1 MQDNKI
7 KIIIIILVVLIFLVG
22 IGGTVLYLTTDM
34 LKSSK
39 VLFQKYIAQDM
50 QNIVDVFEV
59 SKEEQNIDLLRNSDY
74 KEATNATLKYLE
86 KENDEEE
93 VYNIKEEGINKA
105 QENSSYR
112 NISMAYGDNVL
123 MSVDLLSQ
131 NNTYGFRLANL
142 VQQFVSVQNAT
153 VPYFVSSMGLD
164 GSVFS
169 ETLKGVDISGLLD
182 FSDEEVEQLTNTYMS
197 VVLKDL
203 DKAHYS
209 SKSNSIITLNNKESV
224 NTNAY
229 TLTITKNELDKL
241 YKKLLNQAI
250 NDDIILAK
258 LDNIDSKIKEAGF
271 KEAEGK
277 SLREQY
283 VNNLQ
288 EIANGLEYQGE
299 DTRKISVTVYEQK
312 GTTVRTLIKTEE
324 AEYEID
330 LDSSNGKK
338 FSLKTTKITGE
349 EKKVKIYT
357 LGKVDNE
364 QGRNRDFSY
373 TDENQN
379 LEISLNTVQTDSEI
393 AIDTNV
399 NYKSTDITNID
410 FVSKTQIE
418 LSANEAIPINFDEKN
433 NILLNNYEGDRIL
446 SILDSLKNRA
456 IASIEQSQ
464 SIINTK
470 LLNNIILKIDEKEQ
484 LQQQQEKN
492 DEELKKE
499 KFNNK
504 FILYE
509 GENVEQEYVQKLIK
523 TVSENM
529 TDYQVVSGTQI
540 KVFIKEGEKNEQKAN
555 EILTAIEASKNTFNI
570 KLNYDD
576 QGYVNSIDIT
586 VYEKK

>member
-7 KIIIIILVVLIFLVG
+7 KIIIIILIVLIFLVG
-22 IGGTVLYLTTDM
+22 IGGTVLYFTTDM

-39 VLFQKYIAQDM
+39 ILFQKYIAQDM

-59 SKEEQNIDLLRNSDY
+59 SKEEQNIDLLRKSDY

-86 KENDEEE
+86 KENDEQE
-93 VYNIKEEGINKA
+93 VYTIKEEGINKA

-112 NISMAYGDNVL
+112 NISMSYGDNVL

-164 GSVFS
+164 GSIFQ
-169 ETLKGVDISGLLD
+169 ETLKGVDVAGLLD

-209 SKSNSIITLNNKESV
+209 SKRNSIITLNNKESV
-224 NTNAY
+224 TTNAY

-250 NDDIILAK
+250 NDNIILAK
-258 LDNIDSKIKEAGF
+258 LDSIDSKIKEAGF
-271 KEAEGK
+271 NEAEGK
-277 SLREQY
+277 SLKEQY
-283 VNNLQ
+283 ISNLK
-288 EIANGLEYQGE
+288 EIVDGLEYQGE
-299 DTRKISVTVYEQK
+299 DSRKISVTVYEQK
-312 GTTVRTLIKTEE
+312 GRTVRTLIKTEN

-338 FSLKTTKITGE
+338 LSLKTTEITGE
-349 EKKVKIYT
+349 EKKIKLYT
-357 LGKVDNE
+357 LGKTDNE
-364 QGRNRDFSY
+364 QGRNREFSY
-373 TDENQN
+373 SDENQN
-379 LEISLNTVQTDSEI
+379 LEVALNTVQTDSEI
-393 AIDTNV
+393 AVDTNV
-399 NYKSTDITNID
+399 NYKSTDITSID
-410 FVSKTQIE
+410 FTSKTQIE
-418 LSANEAIPINFDEKN
+418 LSANEAIPVNFDETN

-446 SILDSLKNRA
+446 SILNSLKNRA
-456 IASIEQSQ
+456 IASLEQSQ

-484 LQQQQEKN
+484 KQQQQEKD

-529 TDYQVVSGTQI
+529 EDYQVVSGTQI
-540 KVFIKEGEKNEQKAN
+540 KILIKERVKNEQKAN
-555 EILTAIEASKNTFNI
+555 EILTAIDSSKNTFNI
-570 KLNYDD
+570 KLNYDE

>member
-7 KIIIIILVVLIFLVG
+7 KIIIIILIVLIFLVG
-22 IGGTVLYLTTDM
+22 IGGTVLYFTTDM

-39 VLFQKYIAQDM
+39 ILFQKYIAQDM

-59 SKEEQNIDLLRNSDY
+59 SKEEQNIDLLRKSDY

-86 KENDEEE
+86 KENDEQE
-93 VYNIKEEGINKA
+93 VYTIKEEGINKA

-112 NISMAYGDNVL
+112 NISMSYGDNVL

-131 NNTYGFRLANL
+131 NNTFGFRLANL

-164 GSVFS
+164 GSIFQ
-169 ETLKGVDISGLLD
+169 ETLKGVDVAGLLD

-209 SKSNSIITLNNKESV
+209 SKRNSIITLNNKESV
-224 NTNAY
+224 TTNAY

-250 NDDIILAK
+250 NDNIILAK
-258 LDNIDSKIKEAGF
+258 LDSIDSKIKEAGF

-277 SLREQY
+277 SLKEQY
-283 VNNLQ
+283 ISNLK
-288 EIANGLEYQGE
+288 EIVDGLEYQGE
-299 DTRKISVTVYEQK
+299 DSRKISVTVYEQK
-312 GTTVRTLIKTEE
+312 GRTVRTLIKTEN

-338 FSLKTTKITGE
+338 LSLKTTEITGE
-349 EKKVKIYT
+349 EKKIKLYT
-357 LGKVDNE
+357 LGKTDNE
-364 QGRNRDFSY
+364 QGRNREFSY
-373 TDENQN
+373 SDENQN
-379 LEISLNTVQTDSEI
+379 LEVALNTVQTDSEI
-393 AIDTNV
+393 AVDTNV
-399 NYKSTDITNID
+399 NYKSTDITSID
-410 FVSKTQIE
+410 FTSKTQIE
-418 LSANEAIPINFDEKN
+418 LSANEAIPVNFDETN

-456 IASIEQSQ
+456 IASLEQSQ

-484 LQQQQEKN
+484 KKQQQEKD

-529 TDYQVVSGTQI
+529 EDYQVVSGTQI
-540 KVFIKEGEKNEQKAN
+540 KILIKEGVKNEQKAN
-555 EILTAIEASKNTFNI
+555 EILTAIDSSKNTFNI
-570 KLNYDD
+570 KLNYDE

>member
-7 KIIIIILVVLIFLVG
+7 KIIIIILIVLIFLVG
-22 IGGTVLYLTTDM
+22 IGGTVLYFTTDM

-39 VLFQKYIAQDM
+39 ILFQKYIAQDM

-59 SKEEQNIDLLRNSDY
+59 SKEEQNIDLLRKSDY

-86 KENDEEE
+86 KENDEQE
-93 VYNIKEEGINKA
+93 VYTIKEEGINKA

-112 NISMAYGDNVL
+112 NISMLYGDNVL
-123 MSVDLLSQ
+123 MSVDLLSK
-131 NNTYGFRLANL
+131 NNTFGFRLANL

-164 GSVFS
+164 GSIFQ
-169 ETLKGVDISGLLD
+169 ETLKGVDVAGLLD

-197 VVLKDL
+197 LVLKDL

-209 SKSNSIITLNNKESV
+209 SKRNSIITLNNKESV
-224 NTNAY
+224 TTNAY

-250 NDDIILAK
+250 NDNIILAK
-258 LDNIDSKIKEAGF
+258 LDSIDSKIKEAGF

-277 SLREQY
+277 SLKEQY
-283 VNNLQ
+283 ISNLK
-288 EIANGLEYQGE
+288 EIVDGLEYQGE
-299 DTRKISVTVYEQK
+299 DSRKISVTVYEQK
-312 GTTVRTLIKTEE
+312 GRTVRTLIKTEN

-338 FSLKTTKITGE
+338 LSLKTTEITGE
-349 EKKVKIYT
+349 EKKIKLYT
-357 LGKVDNE
+357 LGKTDNE
-364 QGRNRDFSY
+364 QGRNREFSY
-373 TDENQN
+373 SDENQN
-379 LEISLNTVQTDSEI
+379 LEVALNTVQTDSEI
-393 AIDTNV
+393 AVDTNV
-399 NYKSTDITNID
+399 NYKSTDITSID
-410 FVSKTQIE
+410 FTSKTQIE
-418 LSANEAIPINFDEKN
+418 LSANEAIPVNFDETN

-456 IASIEQSQ
+456 IASLEQSQ

-484 LQQQQEKN
+484 KQQQQEKD

-529 TDYQVVSGTQI
+529 EDYQVVSGTQI
-540 KVFIKEGEKNEQKAN
+540 KILIKEGVKNEQKAN
-555 EILTAIEASKNTFNI
+555 EILTAIDSSKNTFNI
-570 KLNYDD
+570 KLNYDE

>member
-7 KIIIIILVVLIFLVG
+7 KIIIIILIVLIFLVG
-22 IGGTVLYLTTDM
+22 IGGTVLYFTTDM

-39 VLFQKYIAQDM
+39 ILFQKYIAQDM

-59 SKEEQNIDLLRNSDY
+59 SKEEQNIDLLRKSDY

-86 KENDEEE
+86 KENDEQE
-93 VYNIKEEGINKA
+93 VYTIKEEGINKA

-112 NISMAYGDNVL
+112 NISMSYGDNVL

-164 GSVFS
+164 GSIFQ
-169 ETLKGVDISGLLD
+169 ETLKGVDVAGLLD

-209 SKSNSIITLNNKESV
+209 SKRNSIITLNNKESV
-224 NTNAY
+224 TTNAY

-250 NDDIILAK
+250 NDNIILAK
-258 LDNIDSKIKEAGF
+258 LDSIDSKIKEAGF
-271 KEAEGK
+271 NEAEGK
-277 SLREQY
+277 SLKEQY
-283 VNNLQ
+283 ISNLK
-288 EIANGLEYQGE
+288 EIVDGLEYQGE
-299 DTRKISVTVYEQK
+299 DSRKISVTVYEQK
-312 GTTVRTLIKTEE
+312 GRTVRTLIKTEN

-338 FSLKTTKITGE
+338 LSLKTTEITGE
-349 EKKVKIYT
+349 EKKIKLYT
-357 LGKVDNE
+357 LGKTDNE
-364 QGRNRDFSY
+364 QGGNREFSY
-373 TDENQN
+373 SDENQN
-379 LEISLNTVQTDSEI
+379 LEVALNTVQTDSEI
-393 AIDTNV
+393 AVDTNV
-399 NYKSTDITNID
+399 NYKSTDITSID
-410 FVSKTQIE
+410 FTSKTQIE
-418 LSANEAIPINFDEKN
+418 LSANEAIPVNFDETN

-456 IASIEQSQ
+456 IASLEQSQ

-484 LQQQQEKN
+484 KQQQQEKD

-529 TDYQVVSGTQI
+529 EDYQVVSGTQI
-540 KVFIKEGEKNEQKAN
+540 KILIKEGVKNEQKAN
-555 EILTAIEASKNTFNI
+555 EILTAIDSSKNTFNI
-570 KLNYDD
+570 KLNYDE

>member
-7 KIIIIILVVLIFLVG
+7 KIIIIILIVLIFLVG
-22 IGGTVLYLTTDM
+22 IGGTVLYFTTDM

-39 VLFQKYIAQDM
+39 ILFQKYIAQDM

-59 SKEEQNIDLLRNSDY
+59 SKEEQNIDLLRKSDY

-86 KENDEEE
+86 KENDEQE
-93 VYNIKEEGINKA
+93 VYTIKEEGINKA

-112 NISMAYGDNVL
+112 NISMLYGDNVL

-164 GSVFS
+164 GSIFQ
-169 ETLKGVDISGLLD
+169 ETLKGVDVAGLLD
-182 FSDEEVEQLTNTYMS
+182 FSDEEVAQLTNTYMS
-197 VVLKDL
+197 LVLKDL

-209 SKSNSIITLNNKESV
+209 SKRNSIITLNNKESV
-224 NTNAY
+224 TTNAY

-250 NDDIILAK
+250 NDNIILAK
-258 LDNIDSKIKEAGF
+258 LDSIDSKIKEAGF

-277 SLREQY
+277 SLKEQY
-283 VNNLQ
+283 ISNLK
-288 EIANGLEYQGE
+288 EIVDGLEYQGE
-299 DTRKISVTVYEQK
+299 DSRKISVTVYEQK
-312 GTTVRTLIKTEE
+312 GRTVRTLIKTEN

-338 FSLKTTKITGE
+338 LSLKTTEITGE
-349 EKKVKIYT
+349 EKKIKLYT
-357 LGKVDNE
+357 LGKTDNE
-364 QGRNRDFSY
+364 QGRNREFSY
-373 TDENQN
+373 SDENQN
-379 LEISLNTVQTDSEI
+379 LEVALNTVQTDSEI
-393 AIDTNV
+393 AVDTNV
-399 NYKSTDITNID
+399 NYKSTDITSID
-410 FVSKTQIE
+410 FTSKTQIE
-418 LSANEAIPINFDEKN
+418 LSANEAIPINFDETN

-456 IASIEQSQ
+456 IASLEQSQ

-484 LQQQQEKN
+484 KQQQQEKD

-529 TDYQVVSGTQI
+529 EDYQVVSGTQI
-540 KVFIKEGEKNEQKAN
+540 KILIKEGVKNEQKAN
-555 EILTAIEASKNTFNI
+555 EILTAIDSSKNTFNI
-570 KLNYDD
+570 KLNYDE

>member
-7 KIIIIILVVLIFLVG
+7 KIIIIILIVLIFLVG
-22 IGGTVLYLTTDM
+22 IGGTVLYFTTDM

-39 VLFQKYIAQDM
+39 ILFQKYIAQDM

-59 SKEEQNIDLLRNSDY
+59 SKEEQNIDLLRKSDY

-86 KENDEEE
+86 KENDEQE
-93 VYNIKEEGINKA
+93 VYTIKEEGINKA

-112 NISMAYGDNVL
+112 NISMLYGDNVL

-131 NNTYGFRLANL
+131 NNTFGFRLANL

-164 GSVFS
+164 GSIFQ
-169 ETLKGVDISGLLD
+169 ETLKGVDVAGLLD

-209 SKSNSIITLNNKESV
+209 SKRNSIITLNNKESV
-224 NTNAY
+224 TTNAY

-250 NDDIILAK
+250 NDNIILAK
-258 LDNIDSKIKEAGF
+258 LDSIDSKIKEAGF

-277 SLREQY
+277 SLKEQY
-283 VNNLQ
+283 ISNLK
-288 EIANGLEYQGE
+288 EIVDGLEYQGE
-299 DTRKISVTVYEQK
+299 DSRKISVTVYEQK
-312 GTTVRTLIKTEE
+312 GRTVRTLIKTEN

-338 FSLKTTKITGE
+338 ISLKTTEITGE
-349 EKKVKIYT
+349 EKKIKLYT
-357 LGKVDNE
+357 LGKTDNE
-364 QGRNRDFSY
+364 QGRNREFSY
-373 TDENQN
+373 SDENQN
-379 LEISLNTVQTDSEI
+379 LEVALNTVQTDSEI
-393 AIDTNV
+393 AVDTNV
-399 NYKSTDITNID
+399 NYKSTDITSID
-410 FVSKTQIE
+410 FTSKTQIE
-418 LSANEAIPINFDEKN
+418 LSANEAIPVNFDETN

-456 IASIEQSQ
+456 IASLEQSQ

-484 LQQQQEKN
+484 KQQQQEKD

-529 TDYQVVSGTQI
+529 EDYQVVSGTQI
-540 KVFIKEGEKNEQKAN
+540 KILIKEGVKNEQKAN
-555 EILTAIEASKNTFNI
+555 EILTAIDSSKNTFNI
-570 KLNYDD
+570 KLNYDE

>member
-7 KIIIIILVVLIFLVG
+7 KIIIIILIVLIFLVG
-22 IGGTVLYLTTDM
+22 IGGTVLYFTTDM

-39 VLFQKYIAQDM
+39 ILFQKYIAQDM

-59 SKEEQNIDLLRNSDY
+59 SKEEQNIDLLRKSDY

-86 KENDEEE
+86 KENDEQE
-93 VYNIKEEGINKA
+93 VYTIKEEGINKA

-112 NISMAYGDNVL
+112 NISMSYGDNVL

-164 GSVFS
+164 GSIFQ
-169 ETLKGVDISGLLD
+169 ETLKGVDVAGLLD

-209 SKSNSIITLNNKESV
+209 SKRNSIITLNNKESV
-224 NTNAY
+224 TTNAY

-250 NDDIILAK
+250 NDNIILAK
-258 LDNIDSKIKEAGF
+258 LDSIDSKIKEAGF

-277 SLREQY
+277 SLKEQY
-283 VNNLQ
+283 ISNLK
-288 EIANGLEYQGE
+288 EIVDGLEYQGE
-299 DTRKISVTVYEQK
+299 DSRKISVTVYEQK
-312 GTTVRTLIKTEE
+312 GRTVRTLIKTEN

-338 FSLKTTKITGE
+338 LSLKTTEITGE
-349 EKKVKIYT
+349 EKKIKLYT
-357 LGKVDNE
+357 LGKTDNE
-364 QGRNRDFSY
+364 QGKNREFSY
-373 TDENQN
+373 SDENQN
-379 LEISLNTVQTDSEI
+379 LEVALNTVQTDSEI
-393 AIDTNV
+393 AVDTNV
-399 NYKSTDITNID
+399 NYKSTDITSID
-410 FVSKTQIE
+410 FTSKTQIE
-418 LSANEAIPINFDEKN
+418 LSANEAIPVNFDETN

-456 IASIEQSQ
+456 IASLEQSQ

-484 LQQQQEKN
+484 RQQQQEKD

-504 FILYE
+504 FFLYE

-529 TDYQVVSGTQI
+529 EDYQVVSGTQI
-540 KVFIKEGEKNEQKAN
+540 KILIKEGVKNEQKAN
-555 EILTAIEASKNTFNI
+555 EILTAIDSSKNTFNI
-570 KLNYDD
+570 KLNYDE

>member
-7 KIIIIILVVLIFLVG
+7 KIIIIFLIVLIFLVG
-22 IGGTVLYLTTDM
+22 IGGTVLYFTTDM

-39 VLFQKYIAQDM
+39 ILFQKYIAQDM

-59 SKEEQNIDLLRNSDY
+59 SKEEQNIDLLRKSDY

-86 KENDEEE
+86 KENDEQE
-93 VYNIKEEGINKA
+93 VYTIKEEGINKA

-112 NISMAYGDNVL
+112 NISMSYGDNVL

-164 GSVFS
+164 GSIFQ
-169 ETLKGVDISGLLD
+169 ETLKGVDVAGLLD

-209 SKSNSIITLNNKESV
+209 SKRNSIITLNNKESV
-224 NTNAY
+224 TTNAY

-250 NDDIILAK
+250 NDNIILAK
-258 LDNIDSKIKEAGF
+258 LDSIDSKIKEAGF
-271 KEAEGK
+271 NEAEGK
-277 SLREQY
+277 SLKEQY
-283 VNNLQ
+283 ISNLK
-288 EIANGLEYQGE
+288 EIVDGLEYQGE
-299 DTRKISVTVYEQK
+299 DSRKISVTVYEQK
-312 GTTVRTLIKTEE
+312 GRTVRTLIKTEN

-338 FSLKTTKITGE
+338 LSLKTTEITGE
-349 EKKVKIYT
+349 EKKIKLYT
-357 LGKVDNE
+357 LGKTDNE
-364 QGRNRDFSY
+364 QGRNIEFSY
-373 TDENQN
+373 SDENQN
-379 LEISLNTVQTDSEI
+379 LEVALNTVQTDSEI
-393 AIDTNV
+393 AVDTNV
-399 NYKSTDITNID
+399 NYKSTDITSID
-410 FVSKTQIE
+410 FTSKTQIE
-418 LSANEAIPINFDEKN
+418 LSANEAIPVNFDETN

-456 IASIEQSQ
+456 IASLEQSQ

-484 LQQQQEKN
+484 KQQQQEKD

-529 TDYQVVSGTQI
+529 EDYQVVSGTQI
-540 KVFIKEGEKNEQKAN
+540 KILIKEGVKNEQKAN
-555 EILTAIEASKNTFNI
+555 EILTAIDSSKNTFNI
-570 KLNYDD
+570 KLNYDE

>member
-7 KIIIIILVVLIFLVG
+7 KIIIIILIVLIFLVG
-22 IGGTVLYLTTDM
+22 IGGTVLYFTTDM

-39 VLFQKYIAQDM
+39 ILFQKYIAQDM

-59 SKEEQNIDLLRNSDY
+59 SKEEQNIDLLRKSDY

-86 KENDEEE
+86 KENDEQE
-93 VYNIKEEGINKA
+93 VYTIKEEGINKA

-112 NISMAYGDNVL
+112 NISMSYGDNVL

-164 GSVFS
+164 GSIFQ
-169 ETLKGVDISGLLD
+169 ETLKGVDVAGLLD

-197 VVLKDL
+197 LVLKDL

-209 SKSNSIITLNNKESV
+209 SKRNSIITLNNKESV
-224 NTNAY
+224 TTNAY

-250 NDDIILAK
+250 NDNVILAK
-258 LDNIDSKIKEAGF
+258 LDSIDSKIKEAGF

-277 SLREQY
+277 SLKEHY
-283 VNNLQ
+283 ISKLK
-288 EIANGLEYQGE
+288 EIVDGLEYQGE
-299 DTRKISVTVYEQK
+299 DSRKISVTVYEQK
-312 GTTVRTLIKTEE
+312 GRTVRTLIKTEN

-330 LDSSNGKK
+330 LDSSKGKK
-338 FSLKTTKITGE
+338 LSLKTTQITGE
-349 EKKVKIYT
+349 EKKIKLYT
-357 LGKVDNE
+357 LGKTDNE
-364 QGRNRDFSY
+364 QGRNREFSY
-373 TDENQN
+373 SDENQN
-379 LEISLNTVQTDSEI
+379 LEVALNTVQTDSEI
-393 AIDTNV
+393 AVDTNV
-399 NYKSTDITNID
+399 NYKSTDITSID
-410 FVSKTQIE
+410 FTSKTQIE
-418 LSANEAIPINFDEKN
+418 LSANEAIPINFDETN

-456 IASIEQSQ
+456 IASLEQSQ

-484 LQQQQEKN
+484 RQQQQEKDN
-492 DEELKKE
+492 EELKKE

-529 TDYQVVSGTQI
+529 EDYQVVSGTQI
-540 KVFIKEGEKNEQKAN
+540 KILIKEGVKNEQKAN
-555 EILTAIEASKNTFNI
+555 EILTAIDSSKNTFNI
-570 KLNYDD
+570 KLNYDE

-586 VYEKK
+586 VYEKN

>member
-7 KIIIIILVVLIFLVG
+7 KIIIIILIVLIFLVG
-22 IGGTVLYLTTDM
+22 IGGTVLYFTTDM

-39 VLFQKYIAQDM
+39 ILFQKYFAQDM

-59 SKEEQNIDLLRNSDY
+59 SKEEQNIDLLRKSDY

-86 KENDEEE
+86 KENDEQE
-93 VYNIKEEGINKA
+93 VYKIKEEGINKA

-112 NISMAYGDNVL
+112 NISMLYGDNVL

-164 GSVFS
+164 GSIFQ
-169 ETLKGVDISGLLD
+169 ETLKGVDVAGLLD
-182 FSDEEVEQLTNTYMS
+182 FSDEEVAQLTNTYMS
-197 VVLKDL
+197 LVLKDL

-209 SKSNSIITLNNKESV
+209 SKRNSIITLNNKESV
-224 NTNAY
+224 TTNAY

-250 NDDIILAK
+250 NDNIILAK
-258 LDNIDSKIKEAGF
+258 LDSIDSKIKEAGF

-277 SLREQY
+277 SLKEQY
-283 VNNLQ
+283 ISNLK
-288 EIANGLEYQGE
+288 EIVDGLEYQGE
-299 DTRKISVTVYEQK
+299 DSRKISVTVYEQK
-312 GTTVRTLIKTEE
+312 GRTVRTLIKTEN

-338 FSLKTTKITGE
+338 LSLKTTEITGE
-349 EKKVKIYT
+349 EKKIKLYT
-357 LGKVDNE
+357 LGKTDNE
-364 QGRNRDFSY
+364 QGRNREFSY
-373 TDENQN
+373 SDENQN
-379 LEISLNTVQTDSEI
+379 LEVALNTVQTDSEI
-393 AIDTNV
+393 AVDTNV
-399 NYKSTDITNID
+399 NYKSTDITSID
-410 FVSKTQIE
+410 FTSKTQIE
-418 LSANEAIPINFDEKN
+418 LSANEAIPVNFDETN
-433 NILLNNYEGDRIL
+433 NILLNNYEGDRII

-456 IASIEQSQ
+456 IASLEQSQ

-484 LQQQQEKN
+484 KQQQQEKD

-529 TDYQVVSGTQI
+529 EDYQVVSGTQI
-540 KVFIKEGEKNEQKAN
+540 KILIKEGVKNEQKAN
-555 EILTAIEASKNTFNI
+555 EILTAIDSSKNTFNI
-570 KLNYDD
+570 KLNYDE

>member
-7 KIIIIILVVLIFLVG
+7 KIIIIILIVLIFLVG
-22 IGGTVLYLTTDM
+22 IGGTVLYFTTDM

-39 VLFQKYIAQDM
+39 ILFQKYIAQDM

-59 SKEEQNIDLLRNSDY
+59 SKEEQNIDLLRKSDY

-86 KENDEEE
+86 KENDEQE
-93 VYNIKEEGINKA
+93 VYTIKEEGINKA

-112 NISMAYGDNVL
+112 NISMLYGDNVL
-123 MSVDLLSQ
+123 MSVDLLKQ
-131 NNTYGFRLANL
+131 NNTFGFRLANL

-164 GSVFS
+164 GSIFQ
-169 ETLKGVDISGLLD
+169 ETLKGVDVAGLLD

-209 SKSNSIITLNNKESV
+209 SKRNSIITLNNKESV
-224 NTNAY
+224 TTNAY

-250 NDDIILAK
+250 NDNIILAK
-258 LDNIDSKIKEAGF
+258 LDSIDSKIKEAGF

-277 SLREQY
+277 SLKEQY
-283 VNNLQ
+283 ISNLK
-288 EIANGLEYQGE
+288 EIVDGLEYQGE
-299 DTRKISVTVYEQK
+299 DSRKISVTVYEQK
-312 GTTVRTLIKTEE
+312 GRTVRTLIKTEN

-338 FSLKTTKITGE
+338 LSLKTTEITGE
-349 EKKVKIYT
+349 EKKIKLYT
-357 LGKVDNE
+357 LGKTDNE
-364 QGRNRDFSY
+364 QGRNREFSY
-373 TDENQN
+373 SDENQN
-379 LEISLNTVQTDSEI
+379 LEVALNTVQTDSEI
-393 AIDTNV
+393 AVDTNV
-399 NYKSTDITNID
+399 NYKSTDITSID
-410 FVSKTQIE
+410 FTSKTQIE
-418 LSANEAIPINFDEKN
+418 LSANEAIPVNFDETN
-433 NILLNNYEGDRIL
+433 NILLNNYEGERIL

-456 IASIEQSQ
+456 IASLEQSQ

-484 LQQQQEKN
+484 KQQQQEKD

-529 TDYQVVSGTQI
+529 EDYQVVSGTQI
-540 KVFIKEGEKNEQKAN
+540 KILIKEGVKNEQKAN
-555 EILTAIEASKNTFNI
+555 EILTAIDSSKNTFNI
-570 KLNYDD
+570 KLNYDE

>member
-7 KIIIIILVVLIFLVG
+7 KIIIIILIVLIFLVG
-22 IGGTVLYLTTDM
+22 IVGTVLYFTTDM

-39 VLFQKYIAQDM
+39 ILFQKYIAQDM

-59 SKEEQNIDLLRNSDY
+59 SKEEQNIDLLRKSDY

-86 KENDEEE
+86 KENDEQE
-93 VYNIKEEGINKA
+93 VYTIKEEGINKA

-112 NISMAYGDNVL
+112 NISMLYGDNVL

-131 NNTYGFRLANL
+131 NNTFGFRLANL

-164 GSVFS
+164 GSIFQ
-169 ETLKGVDISGLLD
+169 ETLKGVDVAGLLD

-197 VVLKDL
+197 LVLKDL

-209 SKSNSIITLNNKESV
+209 SKRNSIITLNNKESV
-224 NTNAY
+224 TTNAY

-250 NDDIILAK
+250 NDNIILAK
-258 LDNIDSKIKEAGF
+258 LDSIDSKIKEAGF

-277 SLREQY
+277 SLKEQY
-283 VNNLQ
+283 ISNLK
-288 EIANGLEYQGE
+288 EIVDGLEYQGE
-299 DTRKISVTVYEQK
+299 DSRKISVTVYEQK
-312 GTTVRTLIKTEE
+312 GRTVRTLIKTEN

-338 FSLKTTKITGE
+338 LSLKTTEITGE
-349 EKKVKIYT
+349 EKKIKLYT
-357 LGKVDNE
+357 LGKTDNE
-364 QGRNRDFSY
+364 QGRNREFSY
-373 TDENQN
+373 SDENQN
-379 LEISLNTVQTDSEI
+379 LEVALNTVQTDSEI
-393 AIDTNV
+393 AVDTNV
-399 NYKSTDITNID
+399 NYKSTDITSID
-410 FVSKTQIE
+410 FTSKTQIE
-418 LSANEAIPINFDEKN
+418 LSANEAIPVNFDETN
-433 NILLNNYEGDRIL
+433 NILLNNYEGDRII

-456 IASIEQSQ
+456 IASLEQSQ

-484 LQQQQEKN
+484 RQQQQEKD

-529 TDYQVVSGTQI
+529 EDYQVVSGTQI
-540 KVFIKEGEKNEQKAN
+540 KILIKEGVKNEQKAN
-555 EILTAIEASKNTFNI
+555 EILTAIDSSKNTFNI
-570 KLNYDD
+570 KLNYDE

>member
-7 KIIIIILVVLIFLVG
+7 KIIIIILIVLIFLVG
-22 IGGTVLYLTTDM
+22 IGGTVLYFTTDM

-39 VLFQKYIAQDM
+39 ILFQKYIAQDM

-59 SKEEQNIDLLRNSDY
+59 SKEEQNIDLLRKSDY

-86 KENDEEE
+86 KENDEQE
-93 VYNIKEEGINKA
+93 VYTIKEEGINKA

-112 NISMAYGDNVL
+112 NISMSYGDNVL

-164 GSVFS
+164 GSIFQ
-169 ETLKGVDISGLLD
+169 ETLKGVDVAGLLD

-209 SKSNSIITLNNKESV
+209 SKRNSIITLNNKESV
-224 NTNAY
+224 TTNAY

-250 NDDIILAK
+250 NDNIILAK
-258 LDNIDSKIKEAGF
+258 LDSIDSKIKEAGF

-277 SLREQY
+277 SLKEQY
-283 VNNLQ
+283 ISNLK
-288 EIANGLEYQGE
+288 EIVDGLEYQGE
-299 DTRKISVTVYEQK
+299 DSRKISVTVYEQK
-312 GTTVRTLIKTEE
+312 GRTVRTLIKTEN

-338 FSLKTTKITGE
+338 LSLKTTEITGE
-349 EKKVKIYT
+349 EKKIKLYT
-357 LGKVDNE
+357 LGKTDNE
-364 QGRNRDFSY
+364 QGRNREFSY
-373 TDENQN
+373 SDENQN
-379 LEISLNTVQTDSEI
+379 LEVALNTVQTDSEI
-393 AIDTNV
+393 AVDTNV
-399 NYKSTDITNID
+399 NYKSTDITSID
-410 FVSKTQIE
+410 FTSETQIE
-418 LSANEAIPINFDEKN
+418 LSANEAIPVNFDETN

-456 IASIEQSQ
+456 IASLEQSQ

-484 LQQQQEKN
+484 KQQQQEKD

-529 TDYQVVSGTQI
+529 EDYQVVSGTQI
-540 KVFIKEGEKNEQKAN
+540 KILIKEGVKNEQKAN
-555 EILTAIEASKNTFNI
+555 EILTAIDSSKNTFNI
-570 KLNYDD
+570 KLNYDE

>member
-7 KIIIIILVVLIFLVG
+7 KIIIIILIVLIFLVG
-22 IGGTVLYLTTDM
+22 IGGTVLYFTTDM

-39 VLFQKYIAQDM
+39 ILFQKYIAQDM

-59 SKEEQNIDLLRNSDY
+59 SKEEQNIDLLRKSDY

-86 KENDEEE
+86 KENDEQE
-93 VYNIKEEGINKA
+93 VYTIKEEGINKA

-112 NISMAYGDNVL
+112 NISMSYGDNVL

-164 GSVFS
+164 GSIFQ
-169 ETLKGVDISGLLD
+169 ETLKGVDVAGLLD

-209 SKSNSIITLNNKESV
+209 SKRNSIITLNNKESV
-224 NTNAY
+224 TTNAY

-250 NDDIILAK
+250 NDNVILAK
-258 LDNIDSKIKEAGF
+258 LDSIDSKIKEAGF

-277 SLREQY
+277 SLKEQY
-283 VNNLQ
+283 ISNLK
-288 EIANGLEYQGE
+288 EIVDGLEYQGE
-299 DTRKISVTVYEQK
+299 DSRKISVTVYEQK
-312 GTTVRTLIKTEE
+312 GRTVRTLIKTEN

-338 FSLKTTKITGE
+338 LSLKTTEITGE
-349 EKKVKIYT
+349 EKKIKLYT
-357 LGKVDNE
+357 LGKTDNE
-364 QGRNRDFSY
+364 QGRNREFSY
-373 TDENQN
+373 SDENQN
-379 LEISLNTVQTDSEI
+379 LEVALNTVQTDSEI
-393 AIDTNV
+393 AVDTNV
-399 NYKSTDITNID
+399 NYKSTDITSID
-410 FVSKTQIE
+410 FTSKTQIE
-418 LSANEAIPINFDEKN
+418 LSANEAIPVNFDETN

-456 IASIEQSQ
+456 IASLEQTQ

-484 LQQQQEKN
+484 KQQQQEKD

-529 TDYQVVSGTQI
+529 EDYQVVSGTQI
-540 KVFIKEGEKNEQKAN
+540 KILIKEGVKNEQKAN
-555 EILTAIEASKNTFNI
+555 EILTAIDSSKNTFNI
-570 KLNYDD
+570 KLNYDE

>member
-7 KIIIIILVVLIFLVG
+7 KIIIIILIVLIFLVG
-22 IGGTVLYLTTDM
+22 IGGTVLYFTTDM

-39 VLFQKYIAQDM
+39 ILFQKYIAQDM

-59 SKEEQNIDLLRNSDY
+59 SKEEQNIDLLRKSDY

-86 KENDEEE
+86 KENDEQE
-93 VYNIKEEGINKA
+93 VYTIKEEGINKA

-112 NISMAYGDNVL
+112 NISMSYGDNVL

-164 GSVFS
+164 GSIFQ
-169 ETLKGVDISGLLD
+169 ETLKGVDVAGLLD

-197 VVLKDL
+197 LVLKDL

-209 SKSNSIITLNNKESV
+209 SKRNSIITLNNKESV
-224 NTNAY
+224 TTNAY

-250 NDDIILAK
+250 NDNIILAK
-258 LDNIDSKIKEAGF
+258 LDSIDSKIKEAGF

-277 SLREQY
+277 SLKEQY
-283 VNNLQ
+283 ISKLK
-288 EIANGLEYQGE
+288 EIVDGLEYQGE
-299 DTRKISVTVYEQK
+299 DSRKISVTVYEQK
-312 GTTVRTLIKTEE
+312 GRTVRTLIKTEN

-338 FSLKTTKITGE
+338 LSLKTTQITGE
-349 EKKVKIYT
+349 EKKIKLYT
-357 LGKVDNE
+357 LGKTDNE
-364 QGRNRDFSY
+364 QGRNREFSY
-373 TDENQN
+373 SDENQN
-379 LEISLNTVQTDSEI
+379 LEVALNTVQTDSEI
-393 AIDTNV
+393 AVDTNV
-399 NYKSTDITNID
+399 NYKSTDITSID
-410 FVSKTQIE
+410 FTSKTQIE
-418 LSANEAIPINFDEKN
+418 LSANEAIPINFDETN

-456 IASIEQSQ
+456 IASLEQSQ

-484 LQQQQEKN
+484 RQQQQEKDN
-492 DEELKKE
+492 EELKKE

-529 TDYQVVSGTQI
+529 EDYQVVSGTQI
-540 KVFIKEGEKNEQKAN
+540 KILIKEGVKNEQKAN
-555 EILTAIEASKNTFNI
+555 EILTAIDSSKNTFNI
-570 KLNYDD
+570 K
-576 QGYVNSIDIT
+576 
-586 VYEKK
+586 K

>member
-7 KIIIIILVVLIFLVG
+7 KIIIIILIVLIFLVG
-22 IGGTVLYLTTDM
+22 IGGTVLYFTTDM

-39 VLFQKYIAQDM
+39 ILFQKYIAQDM

-59 SKEEQNIDLLRNSDY
+59 SKEEQNIDLLRKSDY

-86 KENDEEE
+86 KENDEQE
-93 VYNIKEEGINKA
+93 VYTIKEEGINKA

-112 NISMAYGDNVL
+112 NISMLYGDNVL

-164 GSVFS
+164 GSIFQ
-169 ETLKGVDISGLLD
+169 ETLKGVDVAGLLD

-209 SKSNSIITLNNKESV
+209 SKRNSIITLNNKESV
-224 NTNAY
+224 TTNAY

-250 NDDIILAK
+250 NDNIILAK
-258 LDNIDSKIKEAGF
+258 LDSIDSKIKEAGF

-277 SLREQY
+277 SLKEQY
-283 VNNLQ
+283 ISNLK
-288 EIANGLEYQGE
+288 EIVDGLEYQGE
-299 DTRKISVTVYEQK
+299 DSRKISVTVYEQK
-312 GTTVRTLIKTEE
+312 GRTVRTLIKTEN

-338 FSLKTTKITGE
+338 ISLKTTEITGE
-349 EKKVKIYT
+349 EKKIKLYT
-357 LGKVDNE
+357 LGKTDNE
-364 QGRNRDFSY
+364 QGRNREFSY
-373 TDENQN
+373 SDENQN
-379 LEISLNTVQTDSEI
+379 LEVTLNTVQTDSEI
-393 AIDTNV
+393 AVDTNV
-399 NYKSTDITNID
+399 NYKSTDITSIE
-410 FVSKTQIE
+410 FTSKTQIE
-418 LSANEAIPINFDEKN
+418 LSANEAIPVNFDETN
-433 NILLNNYEGDRIL
+433 NILLNNYEGDRII
-446 SILDSLKNRA
+446 SILDSLKKRA
-456 IASIEQSQ
+456 IASLEQSQ

-484 LQQQQEKN
+484 KQQQQEKD

-529 TDYQVVSGTQI
+529 EDYQVISGTQI
-540 KVFIKEGEKNEQKAN
+540 KILIKEGVKNEQKAN
-555 EILTAIEASKNTFNI
+555 EILTAIDSSKNTFNI
-570 KLNYDD
+570 KLNYDE

>member
-7 KIIIIILVVLIFLVG
+7 KIIIIILIVLIFLVG
-22 IGGTVLYLTTDM
+22 IGGTVLYFTTDM

-39 VLFQKYIAQDM
+39 ILFQKYIAQDM

-59 SKEEQNIDLLRNSDY
+59 SKEEQNIDLLRKSDY

-86 KENDEEE
+86 KENDEQE
-93 VYNIKEEGINKA
+93 VYTIKEEGINKA

-112 NISMAYGDNVL
+112 NISMLYGDNVL

-164 GSVFS
+164 GSIFQ
-169 ETLKGVDISGLLD
+169 ETLKGVDVAGLLD
-182 FSDEEVEQLTNTYMS
+182 FSDEEVAQLTNTYMS
-197 VVLKDL
+197 LVLKDL

-209 SKSNSIITLNNKESV
+209 SKRNSIITLNNKESV
-224 NTNAY
+224 TTNAY

-250 NDDIILAK
+250 NDNIILAK
-258 LDNIDSKIKEAGF
+258 LDSIDSKIKEAGF

-277 SLREQY
+277 SLKEQY
-283 VNNLQ
+283 ISNLK
-288 EIANGLEYQGE
+288 EIVDGLEYQGE
-299 DTRKISVTVYEQK
+299 DSRKISVTVYEQK
-312 GTTVRTLIKTEE
+312 GRTVRTLIKTEN

-338 FSLKTTKITGE
+338 LSLKTTEITGE
-349 EKKVKIYT
+349 EKKIKLYT
-357 LGKVDNE
+357 LGKTDNE
-364 QGRNRDFSY
+364 QGRNREFSY
-373 TDENQN
+373 SDENQN
-379 LEISLNTVQTDSEI
+379 LEVALNTVQTDSEI
-393 AIDTNV
+393 AVDTNV
-399 NYKSTDITNID
+399 NYKSTDITSID
-410 FVSKTQIE
+410 FTSKTQIE
-418 LSANEAIPINFDEKN
+418 LSANEAIPVNFDETN

-456 IASIEQSQ
+456 IASLEQSQ

-484 LQQQQEKN
+484 KQQQQEKD

-529 TDYQVVSGTQI
+529 EDYQVVSGTQI
-540 KVFIKEGEKNEQKAN
+540 KILIKEGVKNEQKAN
-555 EILTAIEASKNTFNI
+555 EILTAIDSSKNTFNI
-570 KLNYDD
+570 KLNYDE

>member
-7 KIIIIILVVLIFLVG
+7 KIIIIILIVLIFIVG
-22 IGGTVLYLTTDM
+22 IGGTVLYFTTDM

-39 VLFQKYIAQDM
+39 ILFQKYIAQDM

-59 SKEEQNIDLLRNSDY
+59 SKEEQNIDLLRKSDY

-86 KENDEEE
+86 KENDEQE
-93 VYNIKEEGINKA
+93 VYTIKEEGINKA

-112 NISMAYGDNVL
+112 NISMLYGDNVL

-164 GSVFS
+164 GSIFQ
-169 ETLKGVDISGLLD
+169 ETLKGVDVAGLLD
-182 FSDEEVEQLTNTYMS
+182 FSDEEVAQLTNTYMS
-197 VVLKDL
+197 LVLKDL

-209 SKSNSIITLNNKESV
+209 SKRNSIITLNNKESV
-224 NTNAY
+224 TTNAY

-250 NDDIILAK
+250 NDNIILAK
-258 LDNIDSKIKEAGF
+258 LDSIDSKIKEAGF

-277 SLREQY
+277 SLKEQY
-283 VNNLQ
+283 ISNLK
-288 EIANGLEYQGE
+288 EIVDGLEYQGE
-299 DTRKISVTVYEQK
+299 DSRKISVTVYEQK
-312 GTTVRTLIKTEE
+312 GRTVRTLIKTEN

-338 FSLKTTKITGE
+338 LSLKTTEITGE
-349 EKKVKIYT
+349 EKKIKLYT
-357 LGKVDNE
+357 LGKTDNE
-364 QGRNRDFSY
+364 QGRNREFSY
-373 TDENQN
+373 SDENQN
-379 LEISLNTVQTDSEI
+379 LEVALNTVQTDSEI
-393 AIDTNV
+393 AVDTNI
-399 NYKSTDITNID
+399 NYKSTDITSID
-410 FVSKTQIE
+410 FTSKTQIE
-418 LSANEAIPINFDEKN
+418 LSANEAIPINFDETN

-446 SILDSLKNRA
+446 SILESLKNRA
-456 IASIEQSQ
+456 IASLEQSQ
-464 SIINTK
+464 SVINTK

-484 LQQQQEKN
+484 LQQQQEKDN
-492 DEELKKE
+492 EELKKE

-504 FILYE
+504 FALYE
-509 GENVEQEYVQKLIK
+509 GEDVEQEYVQKLIK
-523 TVSENM
+523 TAGENM
-529 TDYQVVSGTQI
+529 EDYQVISGTQI
-540 KVFIKEGEKNEQKAN
+540 KIFIKEGVQNEQKAN
-555 EILTAIEASKNTFNI
+555 EILTAIEDSRKTFNI
-570 KLNYDD
+570 KLNYDE

>member
-7 KIIIIILVVLIFLVG
+7 KIIIIILIVLIFLVG
-22 IGGTVLYLTTDM
+22 IGGTVLYFTTDM

-39 VLFQKYIAQDM
+39 ILFQKYIAQDM

-59 SKEEQNIDLLRNSDY
+59 SKEEQNIDLLRKSDY

-86 KENDEEE
+86 KENDEQE
-93 VYNIKEEGINKA
+93 VYTIKEEGINKA

-112 NISMAYGDNVL
+112 NISMLYGDNVL

-131 NNTYGFRLANL
+131 NNTFGFRLANL

-164 GSVFS
+164 GSIFQ
-169 ETLKGVDISGLLD
+169 ETLKGVDVAGLLD

-209 SKSNSIITLNNKESV
+209 SKRNSIITLNNKESV
-224 NTNAY
+224 TTNAY

-250 NDDIILAK
+250 NDNVILAK
-258 LDNIDSKIKEAGF
+258 LDSIDSKIKEAGF

-277 SLREQY
+277 SLKEQY
-283 VNNLQ
+283 ISNLK
-288 EIANGLEYQGE
+288 EIVDGLEYQGE
-299 DTRKISVTVYEQK
+299 DSRKISVTVYEQK
-312 GTTVRTLIKTEE
+312 GRTVRTLIKTEN

-338 FSLKTTKITGE
+338 LSLKTTEITGE
-349 EKKVKIYT
+349 EKKIKLYT
-357 LGKVDNE
+357 LGKTDNE
-364 QGRNRDFSY
+364 QGRNREFSY
-373 TDENQN
+373 SDENQN
-379 LEISLNTVQTDSEI
+379 LEVALNTVQTDSEI
-393 AIDTNV
+393 AVDTNV
-399 NYKSTDITNID
+399 NYKSTDITSID
-410 FVSKTQIE
+410 FTSKTQIE
-418 LSANEAIPINFDEKN
+418 LSANEAIPVNFDETN

-456 IASIEQSQ
+456 IASLEQSQ

-484 LQQQQEKN
+484 KQQQQEKD

-529 TDYQVVSGTQI
+529 EDYQVVSGTQI
-540 KVFIKEGEKNEQKAN
+540 KILIKEGVKNEQKAN
-555 EILTAIEASKNTFNI
+555 EILTAIDSSKNTFNI
-570 KLNYDD
+570 KLNYDE

>member
-7 KIIIIILVVLIFLVG
+7 KIIIIILIVLIFLVG
-22 IGGTVLYLTTDM
+22 IGGTVLYFTTDM

-39 VLFQKYIAQDM
+39 ILFQKYIAQDM

-59 SKEEQNIDLLRNSDY
+59 SKEEQNIDLLRKSDY

-86 KENDEEE
+86 KENDEQE
-93 VYNIKEEGINKA
+93 VYTIKEEGINKA

-112 NISMAYGDNVL
+112 NISMSYGDNVL

-164 GSVFS
+164 GSIFQ
-169 ETLKGVDISGLLD
+169 ETLKGVDVAGLLD

-209 SKSNSIITLNNKESV
+209 LKRNSIITLNNKESV
-224 NTNAY
+224 TTNAY

-250 NDDIILAK
+250 NDNIILAK
-258 LDNIDSKIKEAGF
+258 LDSIDSKIKEAGF

-277 SLREQY
+277 SLKEQY
-283 VNNLQ
+283 ISNLK
-288 EIANGLEYQGE
+288 EIVDGLEYQGE
-299 DTRKISVTVYEQK
+299 DSRKISVTVYEQK
-312 GTTVRTLIKTEE
+312 GRTVRTLIKTEN

-338 FSLKTTKITGE
+338 LSLKTTEITGE
-349 EKKVKIYT
+349 EKKIKLYT
-357 LGKVDNE
+357 LGKTDNE
-364 QGRNRDFSY
+364 QGRNREFSY
-373 TDENQN
+373 SDENQN
-379 LEISLNTVQTDSEI
+379 LEVALNTVQTDSEI
-393 AIDTNV
+393 AVDTNV
-399 NYKSTDITNID
+399 NYKSTDITSID
-410 FVSKTQIE
+410 FTSKTQIE
-418 LSANEAIPINFDEKN
+418 LSANEAIPVNFDETN

-456 IASIEQSQ
+456 IASLEQSQ

-484 LQQQQEKN
+484 KQQQQEKD

-529 TDYQVVSGTQI
+529 EDYQVVSGTQI
-540 KVFIKEGEKNEQKAN
+540 KILIKEGVKNEQKAN
-555 EILTAIEASKNTFNI
+555 EILTAIDSSKNTFNI
-570 KLNYDD
+570 KLNYDE

>member
-22 IGGTVLYLTTDM
+22 IGGTVLYFTTDM

-39 VLFQKYIAQDM
+39 ILFQKYIAQDM

-59 SKEEQNIDLLRNSDY
+59 SKEEQNIDLLRKSDY

-86 KENDEEE
+86 KENDEQE
-93 VYNIKEEGINKA
+93 VYTIKEEGINKA

-112 NISMAYGDNVL
+112 NISMLYGDNVL

-164 GSVFS
+164 GSIFQ
-169 ETLKGVDISGLLD
+169 ETLKGVDVAGLLD
-182 FSDEEVEQLTNTYMS
+182 FSDEEVAQLTNTYMS
-197 VVLKDL
+197 LVLKDL

-209 SKSNSIITLNNKESV
+209 SKRNSIITLNNKESV
-224 NTNAY
+224 TTNAY

-250 NDDIILAK
+250 NDNIILAK
-258 LDNIDSKIKEAGF
+258 LDSIDSKIKEAGF

-277 SLREQY
+277 SLKEQY
-283 VNNLQ
+283 ISNLK
-288 EIANGLEYQGE
+288 EIVDGLEYQGE
-299 DTRKISVTVYEQK
+299 DSRKISVTVYEQK
-312 GTTVRTLIKTEE
+312 GRTVRTLIKTEN

-338 FSLKTTKITGE
+338 LSLKTTEITGE
-349 EKKVKIYT
+349 EKKIKLYT
-357 LGKVDNE
+357 LGKTDNE
-364 QGRNRDFSY
+364 QGRNREFSY
-373 TDENQN
+373 SDENQN
-379 LEISLNTVQTDSEI
+379 LEVALNTVQTDSEI
-393 AIDTNV
+393 AVDTNV
-399 NYKSTDITNID
+399 NYKSTDITSID
-410 FVSKTQIE
+410 FTSKTQIE
-418 LSANEAIPINFDEKN
+418 LSANEAIPINFDETN

-456 IASIEQSQ
+456 IASLEQSQ

-484 LQQQQEKN
+484 KQQQQEKD

-529 TDYQVVSGTQI
+529 EDYQVVSGTQI
-540 KVFIKEGEKNEQKAN
+540 KILIKEGVKNEQKAN
-555 EILTAIEASKNTFNI
+555 EILTAIDSSKNTFNI
-570 KLNYDD
+570 KLNYDE

>member
-7 KIIIIILVVLIFLVG
+7 KIIIIILIVLIFLVG
-22 IGGTVLYLTTDM
+22 IGGTVLYFTTDM

-39 VLFQKYIAQDM
+39 ILFQKYIAQDM

-59 SKEEQNIDLLRNSDY
+59 SKEEQNIDLLRKSDY

-86 KENDEEE
+86 KENDEQE
-93 VYNIKEEGINKA
+93 VYTIKEEGINKA

-112 NISMAYGDNVL
+112 NISMLYGDNVL
-123 MSVDLLSQ
+123 MSVDLLKQ
-131 NNTYGFRLANL
+131 NNTFGFRLANL

-164 GSVFS
+164 GSIFQ
-169 ETLKGVDISGLLD
+169 ETLKGVDVAGLLD

-209 SKSNSIITLNNKESV
+209 SKRNSIITLNNKESV
-224 NTNAY
+224 TTNAY

-250 NDDIILAK
+250 NDNIILAK
-258 LDNIDSKIKEAGF
+258 LDSIDSKIKEAGF

-277 SLREQY
+277 SLKEQY
-283 VNNLQ
+283 ISNLK
-288 EIANGLEYQGE
+288 EIVDGLEYQGE
-299 DTRKISVTVYEQK
+299 DSRKISVTVYEQK
-312 GTTVRTLIKTEE
+312 GRTVRTLIKTEN

-338 FSLKTTKITGE
+338 LSLKTTEITGE
-349 EKKVKIYT
+349 EKKIKLYT
-357 LGKVDNE
+357 LGKTDNE
-364 QGRNRDFSY
+364 QGRNREFSY
-373 TDENQN
+373 SDENQN
-379 LEISLNTVQTDSEI
+379 LEVALNTVQTDSEI
-393 AIDTNV
+393 AVDTNV
-399 NYKSTDITNID
+399 NYKSTDITSID
-410 FVSKTQIE
+410 FTSKTQIE
-418 LSANEAIPINFDEKN
+418 LSANEAIPVNFDETN
-433 NILLNNYEGDRIL
+433 NILLNNYEGDRII

-456 IASIEQSQ
+456 IASLEQSQ

-484 LQQQQEKN
+484 KQQQQEKD

-529 TDYQVVSGTQI
+529 EDYQVVSGTQI
-540 KVFIKEGEKNEQKAN
+540 KILIKEGVKNEQKAN
-555 EILTAIEASKNTFNI
+555 EILTAIDSSKNTFNI
-570 KLNYDD
+570 KLNYDE

>member
-7 KIIIIILVVLIFLVG
+7 KIIIIILIVLIFIVG
-22 IGGTVLYLTTDM
+22 IGGTVLYFTTDM

-39 VLFQKYIAQDM
+39 ILFQKYIAQDM

-59 SKEEQNIDLLRNSDY
+59 SKEEQNIDLLRKSDY

-86 KENDEEE
+86 KENDEQE
-93 VYNIKEEGINKA
+93 VYTIKEEGINKA

-112 NISMAYGDNVL
+112 NISMLYGDNVL

-164 GSVFS
+164 GSIFQ
-169 ETLKGVDISGLLD
+169 ETLKGVDVAGLLD

-197 VVLKDL
+197 LVLKDL

-209 SKSNSIITLNNKESV
+209 SKRNSIITLNNKESV
-224 NTNAY
+224 TTNAY

-250 NDDIILAK
+250 NDNIILAK
-258 LDNIDSKIKEAGF
+258 LDSIDSKIKEAGF

-277 SLREQY
+277 SLKEQY
-283 VNNLQ
+283 ISNLK
-288 EIANGLEYQGE
+288 EIVDGLEYQGE
-299 DTRKISVTVYEQK
+299 DSRKISVTVYEQK
-312 GTTVRTLIKTEE
+312 GRTVRTLIKTEN

-338 FSLKTTKITGE
+338 LSLKTTEITGE
-349 EKKVKIYT
+349 EKKIKLYT
-357 LGKVDNE
+357 LGKTDNE
-364 QGRNRDFSY
+364 QGRNREFSY
-373 TDENQN
+373 SDENQN
-379 LEISLNTVQTDSEI
+379 LEVALNTVQTDSEI
-393 AIDTNV
+393 AVDTNV
-399 NYKSTDITNID
+399 NYKSTDITSID
-410 FVSKTQIE
+410 FTSKTQIE
-418 LSANEAIPINFDEKN
+418 LSANEAIPVNFDENN
-433 NILLNNYEGDRIL
+433 NILLNNYEGDRII

-456 IASIEQSQ
+456 IASLEQSQ

-484 LQQQQEKN
+484 RQQQQEKD

-529 TDYQVVSGTQI
+529 EDYQVVSGTQI
-540 KVFIKEGEKNEQKAN
+540 KILIKEGVKNEQKAN
-555 EILTAIEASKNTFNI
+555 EILTAIDSSKNTFNI
-570 KLNYDD
+570 KLNYDE

>member
-7 KIIIIILVVLIFLVG
+7 KIIIIILIVLIFLVG
-22 IGGTVLYLTTDM
+22 IGGTVLYFTTDM

-39 VLFQKYIAQDM
+39 ILFQKYIAQDM

-59 SKEEQNIDLLRNSDY
+59 SKEEQNIDLLRKSDY

-86 KENDEEE
+86 KENDEQE
-93 VYNIKEEGINKA
+93 VYTIKEEGINKA

-112 NISMAYGDNVL
+112 NISMSYGDNVL

-164 GSVFS
+164 GSIFQ
-169 ETLKGVDISGLLD
+169 ETLKGVDVAGLLD

-209 SKSNSIITLNNKESV
+209 SKRNSIITLNNKESV
-224 NTNAY
+224 TTNAY

-250 NDDIILAK
+250 NDNIILAK
-258 LDNIDSKIKEAGF
+258 LDSIDSKIKEAGF

-277 SLREQY
+277 SLKEQY
-283 VNNLQ
+283 ISNLK
-288 EIANGLEYQGE
+288 EIVDGLEYQGE
-299 DTRKISVTVYEQK
+299 DSRKISVTVYEQK
-312 GTTVRTLIKTEE
+312 GRTVRTLIKTEN

-338 FSLKTTKITGE
+338 LSLKTTEITGE
-349 EKKVKIYT
+349 EKKIKLYT
-357 LGKVDNE
+357 LGKTDNE
-364 QGRNRDFSY
+364 QGKNREFSY
-373 TDENQN
+373 SDENQN
-379 LEISLNTVQTDSEI
+379 LEVALNTVQTDSEI
-393 AIDTNV
+393 AVDTNV
-399 NYKSTDITNID
+399 NYKSTDITSID
-410 FVSKTQIE
+410 FTSKTQIE
-418 LSANEAIPINFDEKN
+418 LSANEAIPVNFDETN

-456 IASIEQSQ
+456 IASLEQSQ

-484 LQQQQEKN
+484 KQQQQEKD

-529 TDYQVVSGTQI
+529 EDYQVVNGTQI
-540 KVFIKEGEKNEQKAN
+540 KILIKEGVKNEQKAN
-555 EILTAIEASKNTFNI
+555 EILTAIDSSKNTFNI
-570 KLNYDD
+570 KLNYDE

>member
-7 KIIIIILVVLIFLVG
+7 KIIIIILIVLIFIVG
-22 IGGTVLYLTTDM
+22 IGGTVLYFTTDM

-39 VLFQKYIAQDM
+39 ILFQKYIAQDM

-59 SKEEQNIDLLRNSDY
+59 SKEEQNIDLLRKSDY

-86 KENDEEE
+86 KENDEQE
-93 VYNIKEEGINKA
+93 VYTIKEEGINKA

-112 NISMAYGDNVL
+112 NISMLYGDNVL

-164 GSVFS
+164 GSIFQ
-169 ETLKGVDISGLLD
+169 ETLKGVDVAGLLD

-197 VVLKDL
+197 LVLKDL

-209 SKSNSIITLNNKESV
+209 SKRNSIITLNNKESV
-224 NTNAY
+224 TTNAY

-250 NDDIILAK
+250 NDNIILAK
-258 LDNIDSKIKEAGF
+258 LDSIDSKIKEAGF

-277 SLREQY
+277 SLKEQY
-283 VNNLQ
+283 ISNLK
-288 EIANGLEYQGE
+288 EIVDGLEYQGE
-299 DTRKISVTVYEQK
+299 DSRKISVTVYEQK
-312 GTTVRTLIKTEE
+312 GRTVRTLIKTEN

-338 FSLKTTKITGE
+338 LSLKTTEITGE
-349 EKKVKIYT
+349 EKKIKLYT
-357 LGKVDNE
+357 LGKTDNE
-364 QGRNRDFSY
+364 QGRNREFSY
-373 TDENQN
+373 SDENQN
-379 LEISLNTVQTDSEI
+379 LEVALNTVQTDSEI
-393 AIDTNV
+393 AVDTNV
-399 NYKSTDITNID
+399 NYKSTDITSID
-410 FVSKTQIE
+410 FTSKTQIE
-418 LSANEAIPINFDEKN
+418 LSANEAIPVNFDETN
-433 NILLNNYEGDRIL
+433 NILLNNYEGDRII

-456 IASIEQSQ
+456 IASLEQSQ

-484 LQQQQEKN
+484 KQQQQEKD

-529 TDYQVVSGTQI
+529 EDYQVVSGTQI
-540 KVFIKEGEKNEQKAN
+540 KILIKEGVKNEQKAN
-555 EILTAIEASKNTFNI
+555 EILTAIDSSKNTFNI
-570 KLNYDD
+570 KLNYDE

>member
-7 KIIIIILVVLIFLVG
+7 KIIIIILIVLIFLVG
-22 IGGTVLYLTTDM
+22 IGGTVLYFTTDM

-39 VLFQKYIAQDM
+39 ILFQKYIAQDM

-59 SKEEQNIDLLRNSDY
+59 SKEEQNIDLLRKSDY

-86 KENDEEE
+86 KENDEQE
-93 VYNIKEEGINKA
+93 VYTIKEEGINKA

-112 NISMAYGDNVL
+112 NISMSYGDNVL

-164 GSVFS
+164 GSIFQ
-169 ETLKGVDISGLLD
+169 ETLKGVDVAGLLD

-197 VVLKDL
+197 LVLKDL

-209 SKSNSIITLNNKESV
+209 SKRNSIITLNNKESV
-224 NTNAY
+224 TTNAY

-250 NDDIILAK
+250 NDNIILAK
-258 LDNIDSKIKEAGF
+258 LDSIDSKIKEAGF
-271 KEAEGK
+271 NEAEGK
-277 SLREQY
+277 SLKEQY
-283 VNNLQ
+283 ISNLK
-288 EIANGLEYQGE
+288 EIVDGLEYQGE
-299 DTRKISVTVYEQK
+299 DSRKISVTVYEQK
-312 GTTVRTLIKTEE
+312 GRTVRTLIKTEN

-338 FSLKTTKITGE
+338 LSLKTTEITGE
-349 EKKVKIYT
+349 EKKIKLYT
-357 LGKVDNE
+357 LGKTDNE
-364 QGRNRDFSY
+364 QGRNREFSY
-373 TDENQN
+373 SDENQN
-379 LEISLNTVQTDSEI
+379 LEVALNTVQTDSEI
-393 AIDTNV
+393 AVDTNV
-399 NYKSTDITNID
+399 NYKSTDITSID
-410 FVSKTQIE
+410 FTSKTQIE
-418 LSANEAIPINFDEKN
+418 LSANEAIPVNFDETN

-456 IASIEQSQ
+456 IASLEQSQ

-484 LQQQQEKN
+484 KQQQQEKD

-529 TDYQVVSGTQI
+529 EDYQVVSGTQI
-540 KVFIKEGEKNEQKAN
+540 KILIKEGVKNEQKAN
-555 EILTAIEASKNTFNI
+555 EILTAIDSSKNTFNI
-570 KLNYDD
+570 KLNYDE

>member
-7 KIIIIILVVLIFLVG
+7 KIIIIILIVLIFLIG
-22 IGGTVLYLTTDM
+22 IGGIVLYFTTDM

-39 VLFQKYIAQDM
+39 VLFEKYIAQDM
-50 QNIVDVFEV
+50 QNIAYVFEI
-59 SKEEQNIDLLRNSDY
+59 SKEEQNVDLLRKSDY
-74 KEATNATLKYLE
+74 KEETSATLKYLE

-93 VYNIKEEGINKA
+93 IYDIKEEGINKA

-112 NISMAYGDNVL
+112 NISATYGDNVL
-123 MSVDLLSQ
+123 MSIDLLSQ
-131 NNTYGFRLANL
+131 NNIYGFRLANL

-153 VPYFVSSMGLD
+153 VPYFISSMGLD

-229 TLTITKNELDKL
+229 TLTLTKNELDKL

-250 NDDIILAK
+250 NDNIILAK
-258 LDNIDSKIKEAGF
+258 LDNIDLKIKEVGF

-277 SLREQY
+277 SLKEQY
-283 VNNLQ
+283 ISNLQ
-288 EIANGLEYQGE
+288 EIVDGLEYQGE

-312 GTTVRTLIKTEE
+312 GTTVRTLIKTDET
-324 AEYEID
+324 EYEMD
-330 LDSSNGKK
+330 LDNSNGKK
-338 FSLKTTKITGE
+338 LSLKTTKITGE
-349 EKKVKIYT
+349 EKKVKIYA
-357 LGKVDNE
+357 LGKVENE
-364 QGRNRDFSY
+364 QGRNREFSY
-373 TDENQN
+373 TDENKSLQ
-379 LEISLNTVQTDSEI
+379 ISLNTVQTDLEI
-393 AIDTNV
+393 TVDTNV

-410 FVSKTQIE
+410 FTSKTQIE
-418 LSANEAIPINFDEKN
+418 LSANEAIPINFDERN

-470 LLNNIILKIDEKEQ
+470 LLNNIILKIDENEQ
-484 LQQQQEKN
+484 RKQQQEKN

-509 GENVEQEYVQKLIK
+509 GENIEQEYVQKLIK
-523 TVSENM
+523 TASENM

-555 EILTAIEASKNTFNI
+555 EILTAIESSKNTFNI

-576 QGYVNSIDIT
+576 QGYVNSINIT

>member
-7 KIIIIILVVLIFLVG
+7 KIIIIILIVLIFLVG
-22 IGGTVLYLTTDM
+22 IGGTVLYFTTDM

-39 VLFQKYIAQDM
+39 ILFQKYIAQDM

-59 SKEEQNIDLLRNSDY
+59 SKEEQNIDLLRKSDY

-86 KENDEEE
+86 KENDEQE
-93 VYNIKEEGINKA
+93 VYTIKEEGINKA

-112 NISMAYGDNVL
+112 NISMLYGDNVL

-131 NNTYGFRLANL
+131 NNTFGFRLANL

-164 GSVFS
+164 GSIFQ
-169 ETLKGVDISGLLD
+169 ETLKGVDVAGLLD

-197 VVLKDL
+197 LVLKDL

-209 SKSNSIITLNNKESV
+209 SKRNSIITLNNKESV
-224 NTNAY
+224 TTNAY

-250 NDDIILAK
+250 NDNIILAK
-258 LDNIDSKIKEAGF
+258 LDSIDSKIKEAGF

-277 SLREQY
+277 SLKEQY
-283 VNNLQ
+283 ISNLK
-288 EIANGLEYQGE
+288 EIVDGLEYQGE
-299 DTRKISVTVYEQK
+299 DSRKISVTVYEQK
-312 GTTVRTLIKTEE
+312 GRTVRTLIKTEN

-338 FSLKTTKITGE
+338 LSLKTTEITGE
-349 EKKVKIYT
+349 EKKIKLYT
-357 LGKVDNE
+357 LGKTDNE
-364 QGRNRDFSY
+364 QGRNREFSY
-373 TDENQN
+373 SDENQN
-379 LEISLNTVQTDSEI
+379 LEVALNTVQTDSEI
-393 AIDTNV
+393 AVDTNV
-399 NYKSTDITNID
+399 NYKSTDITSID
-410 FVSKTQIE
+410 FTSKTQIE
-418 LSANEAIPINFDEKN
+418 LSANEAIPINFDETN

-456 IASIEQSQ
+456 IASLEQSQ

-484 LQQQQEKN
+484 QQQQQEKD

-529 TDYQVVSGTQI
+529 EDYQVVSGTQI
-540 KVFIKEGEKNEQKAN
+540 KILIKEGVKNEQKAN
-555 EILTAIEASKNTFNI
+555 EILTAIDSSKNTFNI
-570 KLNYDD
+570 KLNYDE

>member
-7 KIIIIILVVLIFLVG
+7 KIIIIFLIVLIFLVG
-22 IGGTVLYLTTDM
+22 IGGTVLYFTTDM

-39 VLFQKYIAQDM
+39 ILFQKYIAQDM

-59 SKEEQNIDLLRNSDY
+59 SKEEQNIDLLRKSDY

-86 KENDEEE
+86 KENDEQE
-93 VYNIKEEGINKA
+93 VYTIKEEGINKA

-112 NISMAYGDNVL
+112 NISMLYGDNVL

-131 NNTYGFRLANL
+131 NNTFGFRLANL

-164 GSVFS
+164 GSIFQ
-169 ETLKGVDISGLLD
+169 ETLKGVDVAGLLD

-209 SKSNSIITLNNKESV
+209 SKRNSIITLNNKESV
-224 NTNAY
+224 TTNAY

-250 NDDIILAK
+250 NDNIILAK
-258 LDNIDSKIKEAGF
+258 LDSIDSKIKEAGF

-277 SLREQY
+277 SLKEQY
-283 VNNLQ
+283 ISNLK
-288 EIANGLEYQGE
+288 EIVDGLEYQGE
-299 DTRKISVTVYEQK
+299 DSRKISVTVYEQK
-312 GTTVRTLIKTEE
+312 GRTVRTLIKTEN

-338 FSLKTTKITGE
+338 LSLKTTEITGE
-349 EKKVKIYT
+349 EKKIKLYT
-357 LGKVDNE
+357 LGKTDNE
-364 QGRNRDFSY
+364 QGRNREFSY
-373 TDENQN
+373 SDENQN
-379 LEISLNTVQTDSEI
+379 LEVALNTVQTDSEI
-393 AIDTNV
+393 AVDTNV
-399 NYKSTDITNID
+399 NYKSTDITSID
-410 FVSKTQIE
+410 FTSKTQIE
-418 LSANEAIPINFDEKN
+418 LSANEAIPINFDETN

-456 IASIEQSQ
+456 IASLEQSQ

-484 LQQQQEKN
+484 KQQQQEKDN
-492 DEELKKE
+492 EELKKE

-529 TDYQVVSGTQI
+529 EDYQVVSGTQI
-540 KVFIKEGEKNEQKAN
+540 KILIKEGVKNEQKAN
-555 EILTAIEASKNTFNI
+555 EILTAIDSSKNTFNI
-570 KLNYDD
+570 KLNYDE

>member
-7 KIIIIILVVLIFLVG
+7 KIIIIILIVLIFLVG
-22 IGGTVLYLTTDM
+22 IGGTILYFTTDM

-39 VLFQKYIAQDM
+39 ILFQKYIAQDM

-59 SKEEQNIDLLRNSDY
+59 SKEEQNIDLLRKSDY

-86 KENDEEE
+86 KENDEQE
-93 VYNIKEEGINKA
+93 VYTIKEEGINKA

-112 NISMAYGDNVL
+112 NISMSYGDNVL

-164 GSVFS
+164 GSIFQ
-169 ETLKGVDISGLLD
+169 ETLKGVDVAGLLD

-209 SKSNSIITLNNKESV
+209 SKRNSIITLNNKESV
-224 NTNAY
+224 TTNAY

-250 NDDIILAK
+250 NDNIILAK
-258 LDNIDSKIKEAGF
+258 LDSIDSKIKEAGF

-277 SLREQY
+277 SLKEQY
-283 VNNLQ
+283 ISNLK
-288 EIANGLEYQGE
+288 EIVDGLEYQGE
-299 DTRKISVTVYEQK
+299 DSRKISVTVYEQK
-312 GTTVRTLIKTEE
+312 GRTVRTLIKTEN

-338 FSLKTTKITGE
+338 LSLKTTEITGE
-349 EKKVKIYT
+349 EKKIKLYT
-357 LGKVDNE
+357 LGKTDNE
-364 QGRNRDFSY
+364 QGRNREFSY
-373 TDENQN
+373 SDENQN
-379 LEISLNTVQTDSEI
+379 LEVALNTVQTDSEI
-393 AIDTNV
+393 AVDTNV
-399 NYKSTDITNID
+399 NYKSTDITSID
-410 FVSKTQIE
+410 FTSKTQIE
-418 LSANEAIPINFDEKN
+418 LSANEAIPVNFDETN

-456 IASIEQSQ
+456 IASLEQSQ

-484 LQQQQEKN
+484 KQQQQEKD

-529 TDYQVVSGTQI
+529 EDYQVVSGTQI
-540 KVFIKEGEKNEQKAN
+540 KILIKEGVKNEQKAN
-555 EILTAIEASKNTFNI
+555 EILTAIDSSKNTFNI
-570 KLNYDD
+570 KLNYDE

>member
-7 KIIIIILVVLIFLVG
+7 KIIIIILIVLIFLVG
-22 IGGTVLYLTTDM
+22 IGGTVLYFTTDM

-39 VLFQKYIAQDM
+39 ILFQKYIAQDM

-59 SKEEQNIDLLRNSDY
+59 SKEEQNIDLLRKSDY

-86 KENDEEE
+86 KENDEQE
-93 VYNIKEEGINKA
+93 VYTIKEEGINKA

-112 NISMAYGDNVL
+112 NISMLYGDNVL
-123 MSVDLLSQ
+123 MSVDLLKQ
-131 NNTYGFRLANL
+131 NNTFGFRLANL

-164 GSVFS
+164 GSIFQ
-169 ETLKGVDISGLLD
+169 ETLKGVDVAGLLD

-209 SKSNSIITLNNKESV
+209 SKRNSIITLNNKESV
-224 NTNAY
+224 TTNAY

-250 NDDIILAK
+250 NDNIILAK
-258 LDNIDSKIKEAGF
+258 LDSIDSKIKEAGF

-277 SLREQY
+277 SLKEQY
-283 VNNLQ
+283 ISNLK
-288 EIANGLEYQGE
+288 EIVDGLEYQGE
-299 DTRKISVTVYEQK
+299 DSRKISVTVYEQK
-312 GTTVRTLIKTEE
+312 GRTVRTLIKTEN

-338 FSLKTTKITGE
+338 LSLKTTEITGE
-349 EKKVKIYT
+349 EKKIKLYT
-357 LGKVDNE
+357 LGKTDNE
-364 QGRNRDFSY
+364 QGRNREFSY
-373 TDENQN
+373 SDENQN
-379 LEISLNTVQTDSEI
+379 LEVALNTVQTDSEI
-393 AIDTNV
+393 AVDTNV
-399 NYKSTDITNID
+399 NYKSTDITSID
-410 FVSKTQIE
+410 FTSKTQIE
-418 LSANEAIPINFDEKN
+418 LSANEAIPVNFDETN

-456 IASIEQSQ
+456 IASLEQSQ

-484 LQQQQEKN
+484 KQQQQEKD

-529 TDYQVVSGTQI
+529 EDYQVVSGTQI
-540 KVFIKEGEKNEQKAN
+540 KILIKEGVKNEQKAN
-555 EILTAIEASKNTFNI
+555 EILTAIDSSKNTFNI
-570 KLNYDD
+570 KLNYDE

>member
-22 IGGTVLYLTTDM
+22 IGGTVLYFTTDM

-39 VLFQKYIAQDM
+39 ILFQKYIAQDM

-59 SKEEQNIDLLRNSDY
+59 SKEEQNIDLLRKSDY

-86 KENDEEE
+86 KENDEQE
-93 VYNIKEEGINKA
+93 VYTIKEEGINKA

-112 NISMAYGDNVL
+112 NISMLYGDNVL

-164 GSVFS
+164 GSIFQ
-169 ETLKGVDISGLLD
+169 ETLKGVDVAGLLD

-197 VVLKDL
+197 LVLKDL

-209 SKSNSIITLNNKESV
+209 SKRNSIITLNNKESV
-224 NTNAY
+224 TTNAY

-250 NDDIILAK
+250 NDNIILAK
-258 LDNIDSKIKEAGF
+258 LDSIDSKIKEAGF

-277 SLREQY
+277 SLKEQY
-283 VNNLQ
+283 ISNLK
-288 EIANGLEYQGE
+288 EIVDGLEYQGE
-299 DTRKISVTVYEQK
+299 DSRKISVTVYEQK
-312 GTTVRTLIKTEE
+312 GRTVRTLIKTEN

-338 FSLKTTKITGE
+338 LSLKTTEITGE
-349 EKKVKIYT
+349 EKKIKLYT
-357 LGKVDNE
+357 LGKTDNE
-364 QGRNRDFSY
+364 QGRNREFSY
-373 TDENQN
+373 SDENQN
-379 LEISLNTVQTDSEI
+379 LEVALNTVQTDSEI
-393 AIDTNV
+393 AVDTNV
-399 NYKSTDITNID
+399 NYKSTDITSID
-410 FVSKTQIE
+410 FTSKTQIE
-418 LSANEAIPINFDEKN
+418 LSANEAIPINFDETN

-456 IASIEQSQ
+456 IASLEQSQ

-484 LQQQQEKN
+484 KQQQQEKD

-529 TDYQVVSGTQI
+529 EDYQVVSGTQI
-540 KVFIKEGEKNEQKAN
+540 KILIKEGVKNEQKAN
-555 EILTAIEASKNTFNI
+555 EILTAIDSSKNTFNI
-570 KLNYDD
+570 KLNYDE

>member
-7 KIIIIILVVLIFLVG
+7 KIIIIILIVLIFLVG
-22 IGGTVLYLTTDM
+22 IGGTVLYFTTDM

-59 SKEEQNIDLLRNSDY
+59 SKEEQNIDLLRKSDY

-86 KENDEEE
+86 KENDEQE
-93 VYNIKEEGINKA
+93 VYTIKEEGINKA

-112 NISMAYGDNVL
+112 NISMLYGDNVL

-131 NNTYGFRLANL
+131 NNTFGFRLANL

-164 GSVFS
+164 GSIFQ
-169 ETLKGVDISGLLD
+169 ETLKGVDVAGLLD

-197 VVLKDL
+197 LVLKDL

-209 SKSNSIITLNNKESV
+209 SKRNSIITLNNKESV
-224 NTNAY
+224 TTNAY

-250 NDDIILAK
+250 NDNIILAK
-258 LDNIDSKIKEAGF
+258 LDSIDSKIKEAGF

-277 SLREQY
+277 SLKEQY
-283 VNNLQ
+283 ISNLK
-288 EIANGLEYQGE
+288 EIVDGLEYQGE
-299 DTRKISVTVYEQK
+299 DSRKISVTVYEQK
-312 GTTVRTLIKTEE
+312 GRTVRTLIKTEN

-338 FSLKTTKITGE
+338 LSLKTTEITGE
-349 EKKVKIYT
+349 EKKIKLYT
-357 LGKVDNE
+357 LGKTDNE
-364 QGRNRDFSY
+364 QGRNREFSY
-373 TDENQN
+373 SDENQN
-379 LEISLNTVQTDSEI
+379 LEVALNTVQTDSEI
-393 AIDTNV
+393 AVDTNV
-399 NYKSTDITNID
+399 NYKSTDITSID
-410 FVSKTQIE
+410 FTSKTQIE
-418 LSANEAIPINFDEKN
+418 LSANEAIPINFDETN

-456 IASIEQSQ
+456 IASFEQSQ

-484 LQQQQEKN
+484 RQQQQEKD

-529 TDYQVVSGTQI
+529 EDYQVVSGTQI
-540 KVFIKEGEKNEQKAN
+540 KILIKEGVKNEQKAN
-555 EILTAIEASKNTFNI
+555 EILTAIDSSKNTFNI
-570 KLNYDD
+570 KLNYDE

>member
-7 KIIIIILVVLIFLVG
+7 KIIIIILIVLIFLVG
-22 IGGTVLYLTTDM
+22 IGGTVLYFTTDM

-39 VLFQKYIAQDM
+39 ILFQKYIAQDM

-59 SKEEQNIDLLRNSDY
+59 SKEEQNIDLLRKSDY

-86 KENDEEE
+86 KENDEQE
-93 VYNIKEEGINKA
+93 VYTIKEEGINKA

-112 NISMAYGDNVL
+112 NISMSYGDNVL

-164 GSVFS
+164 GSIFQ
-169 ETLKGVDISGLLD
+169 ETLKGVDVAGLLD
-182 FSDEEVEQLTNTYMS
+182 FSDEEVAQLTNTYMS
-197 VVLKDL
+197 LVLKDL

-209 SKSNSIITLNNKESV
+209 SKRNSIITLNNKESV
-224 NTNAY
+224 TTNAY

-250 NDDIILAK
+250 NDNIILAK
-258 LDNIDSKIKEAGF
+258 LDSIDSKIKEAGF

-277 SLREQY
+277 SLKEQY
-283 VNNLQ
+283 ISNLK
-288 EIANGLEYQGE
+288 EIVDGLEYQGE
-299 DTRKISVTVYEQK
+299 DSRKISVTVYEQK
-312 GTTVRTLIKTEE
+312 GRTVRTLIKTEN

-338 FSLKTTKITGE
+338 LSLKTTEITGE
-349 EKKVKIYT
+349 EKKIKLYT
-357 LGKVDNE
+357 LGKTDNE
-364 QGRNRDFSY
+364 QGRNREFSY
-373 TDENQN
+373 SDENQN
-379 LEISLNTVQTDSEI
+379 LEVALNTVQTDSEI
-393 AIDTNV
+393 AVDTNV
-399 NYKSTDITNID
+399 NYKSTDITSID
-410 FVSKTQIE
+410 FTSKTQIE
-418 LSANEAIPINFDEKN
+418 LSANEAIPVNFDETN

-456 IASIEQSQ
+456 IASLEQSQ

-484 LQQQQEKN
+484 KQQQQEKD

-529 TDYQVVSGTQI
+529 EDYQVVSGTQI
-540 KVFIKEGEKNEQKAN
+540 KILIKEGVKNEQKAN
-555 EILTAIEASKNTFNI
+555 EILTAIDSSKNTFNI
-570 KLNYDD
+570 KLNYDE

>member
-7 KIIIIILVVLIFLVG
+7 KIIIIILIVLIFLVG
-22 IGGTVLYLTTDM
+22 IGGTVLYFTTDM

-39 VLFQKYIAQDM
+39 ILFQKYIAQDM

-59 SKEEQNIDLLRNSDY
+59 SKEEQNIDLLRKSDY

-86 KENDEEE
+86 KENDEQE
-93 VYNIKEEGINKA
+93 VYTIKEEGINKA

-112 NISMAYGDNVL
+112 NISMLYGDNVL

-164 GSVFS
+164 GSIFQ
-169 ETLKGVDISGLLD
+169 ETLKGVDVAGLLD

-197 VVLKDL
+197 LVLKDL

-209 SKSNSIITLNNKESV
+209 SKRNSIITLNNKESV
-224 NTNAY
+224 TTNAY

-250 NDDIILAK
+250 NDNIILAK
-258 LDNIDSKIKEAGF
+258 LDSIDSKIKEAGF

-277 SLREQY
+277 SLKEQY
-283 VNNLQ
+283 ISNLK
-288 EIANGLEYQGE
+288 EIVDGLEYQGE
-299 DTRKISVTVYEQK
+299 DSRKISVTVYEQK
-312 GTTVRTLIKTEE
+312 GRTVRTLIKTEN

-338 FSLKTTKITGE
+338 ISLKTTEITGE
-349 EKKVKIYT
+349 EKKIKLYT
-357 LGKVDNE
+357 LGKTDNE
-364 QGRNRDFSY
+364 QGRNREFSY
-373 TDENQN
+373 SDENQN
-379 LEISLNTVQTDSEI
+379 LEVALNTVQTDSEI
-393 AIDTNV
+393 AVDTNV
-399 NYKSTDITNID
+399 NYKSTDITSID
-410 FVSKTQIE
+410 FTSKTQIE
-418 LSANEAIPINFDEKN
+418 LSANEAIPVNFDETN
-433 NILLNNYEGDRIL
+433 NILLNNYEGDRII

-456 IASIEQSQ
+456 IASLEQSQ

-484 LQQQQEKN
+484 KQQQQEKD

-529 TDYQVVSGTQI
+529 EDYQVVSGTQI
-540 KVFIKEGEKNEQKAN
+540 KILIKEGVKNEQKAN
-555 EILTAIEASKNTFNI
+555 EILTAIDSSKNTFNI
-570 KLNYDD
+570 KLNYDE

>member
-7 KIIIIILVVLIFLVG
+7 KIIIIILIVLIFLVG
-22 IGGTVLYLTTDM
+22 IGGTVLYFTTDM

-39 VLFQKYIAQDM
+39 ILFQKYIAQDM

-59 SKEEQNIDLLRNSDY
+59 SKEEQNIDLLRKSDY

-86 KENDEEE
+86 KENDEQE
-93 VYNIKEEGINKA
+93 VYTIKEEGINKA

-112 NISMAYGDNVL
+112 NISMLYGDNVL

-131 NNTYGFRLANL
+131 NNTFGFRLANL

-164 GSVFS
+164 GSIFQ
-169 ETLKGVDISGLLD
+169 ETLKGVDVAGLLD

-209 SKSNSIITLNNKESV
+209 SKRNSIITLNNKESV
-224 NTNAY
+224 TTNAY

-250 NDDIILAK
+250 NDNIILAK
-258 LDNIDSKIKEAGF
+258 LDSIDSKIKEAGF

-277 SLREQY
+277 SLKEQY
-283 VNNLQ
+283 ISNLK
-288 EIANGLEYQGE
+288 EIVDGLEYQGE
-299 DTRKISVTVYEQK
+299 DSRKISVTVYEQK
-312 GTTVRTLIKTEE
+312 GRTVRTLIKTEN

-338 FSLKTTKITGE
+338 LSLKTTEITGE
-349 EKKVKIYT
+349 EKKIKLYT
-357 LGKVDNE
+357 LGKTDNE
-364 QGRNRDFSY
+364 QGRNREFSY
-373 TDENQN
+373 SDENQN
-379 LEISLNTVQTDSEI
+379 LEVALNTVQTDSEI
-393 AIDTNV
+393 AVDTNV
-399 NYKSTDITNID
+399 NYKSTDITSID
-410 FVSKTQIE
+410 FTSKTQIE
-418 LSANEAIPINFDEKN
+418 LSANEAIPVNFDETN

-456 IASIEQSQ
+456 IASLEQSQ

-484 LQQQQEKN
+484 KQQQQEKDN
-492 DEELKKE
+492 EELKKE

-529 TDYQVVSGTQI
+529 EDYQVVSGTQI
-540 KVFIKEGEKNEQKAN
+540 KILIKEGVKNEQKAN
-555 EILTAIEASKNTFNI
+555 EILTAIDSSKNTFNI
-570 KLNYDD
+570 KLNYDE

>member
-7 KIIIIILVVLIFLVG
+7 KIIIIILIVLIFLVG
-22 IGGTVLYLTTDM
+22 IGGTVLYFTTDM

-39 VLFQKYIAQDM
+39 ILFQKYIAQDM

-59 SKEEQNIDLLRNSDY
+59 SKEEQNIDLLRKSDY

-86 KENDEEE
+86 KENDEQE
-93 VYNIKEEGINKA
+93 VYTIKEEGINKA

-112 NISMAYGDNVL
+112 NISMLYGDNVL

-164 GSVFS
+164 GSIFQ
-169 ETLKGVDISGLLD
+169 ETLKGVDVAGLLD
-182 FSDEEVEQLTNTYMS
+182 FSDEEVAQLTNTYMS
-197 VVLKDL
+197 LVLKDL

-209 SKSNSIITLNNKESV
+209 SKRNSIITLNNKESV

-241 YKKLLNQAI
+241 YKKLLNQAV
-250 NDDIILAK
+250 NDNIILAK
-258 LDNIDSKIKEAGF
+258 LDKIDSKIKEAGF
-271 KEAEGK
+271 KEAEGE
-277 SLREQY
+277 SLKERY
-283 VNNLQ
+283 TSKLQ
-288 EIANGLEYQGE
+288 EIINGLEYQGE
-299 DTRKISVTVYEQK
+299 DARKISVTVYEQK
-312 GTTVRTLIKTEE
+312 GTTVRTLIKTDES
-324 AEYEID
+324 EYEMD
-330 LDSSNGKK
+330 LDTSSGKTL
-338 FSLKTTKITGE
+338 SLKTTKITGE
-349 EKKVKIYT
+349 EKKIRLYT
-357 LGKVDNE
+357 LGKTDNG
-364 QGRNRDFSY
+364 QGRSRQFSY
-373 TDENQN
+373 SDEDQN
-379 LEISLNTVQTDSEI
+379 LEVALNTVQTDSEI
-393 AIDTNV
+393 SVDTNV
-399 NYKSTDITNID
+399 NYKSTDITSID
-410 FVSKTQIE
+410 FTSKTQIE
-418 LSANEAIPINFDEKN
+418 LSANEAIPVNFDETN

-456 IASIEQSQ
+456 IVSLEQSQ

-484 LQQQQEKN
+484 KQQQQEKD

-529 TDYQVVSGTQI
+529 EDYQVVSGTQI
-540 KVFIKEGEKNEQKAN
+540 KILIKEGVKNEQKAN
-555 EILTAIEASKNTFNI
+555 EILTAIDSSKNTFNI
-570 KLNYDD
+570 KLNYDE

>member
-7 KIIIIILVVLIFLVG
+7 KIIIIILIVLIFLVG
-22 IGGTVLYLTTDM
+22 IGGTVLYFTTDM

-39 VLFQKYIAQDM
+39 ILFQKYIAQDM

-59 SKEEQNIDLLRNSDY
+59 SKEEQNIDLLRKSDY

-86 KENDEEE
+86 KENDEQE
-93 VYNIKEEGINKA
+93 VYTIKEEGINKD

-112 NISMAYGDNVL
+112 NISMLYGDNVL

-131 NNTYGFRLANL
+131 NNTFGFRLANL

-164 GSVFS
+164 GSIFQ
-169 ETLKGVDISGLLD
+169 ETLKGVDVAGLLD

-197 VVLKDL
+197 LVLKDL

-209 SKSNSIITLNNKESV
+209 SKRNSIITLNNKESV
-224 NTNAY
+224 TTNAY

-250 NDDIILAK
+250 NDNIILAK
-258 LDNIDSKIKEAGF
+258 LDSIDSKIKEAGF

-277 SLREQY
+277 SLKEQY
-283 VNNLQ
+283 ISNLK
-288 EIANGLEYQGE
+288 EIVDGLEYQGE
-299 DTRKISVTVYEQK
+299 DSRKISVTVYEQK
-312 GTTVRTLIKTEE
+312 GRTVRTLIKTEN

-338 FSLKTTKITGE
+338 LSLKTTEITGE
-349 EKKVKIYT
+349 EKKIKLYT
-357 LGKVDNE
+357 LGKTDNE
-364 QGRNRDFSY
+364 QGRNREFSY
-373 TDENQN
+373 SDENQN
-379 LEISLNTVQTDSEI
+379 LEVALNTVQTDSEI
-393 AIDTNV
+393 AVDTNI
-399 NYKSTDITNID
+399 NYKSTDITSID
-410 FVSKTQIE
+410 FTSKTQIE
-418 LSANEAIPINFDEKN
+418 LSANEAIPINFDETN
-433 NILLNNYEGDRIL
+433 NILLNNYEGDRII

-456 IASIEQSQ
+456 IASLEQSQ

-484 LQQQQEKN
+484 RQQQQEKD

-529 TDYQVVSGTQI
+529 EDYQVVSGTQI
-540 KVFIKEGEKNEQKAN
+540 KILIKEGVKNEQKAN
-555 EILTAIEASKNTFNI
+555 EILTAIDSSKNTFNI
-570 KLNYDD
+570 KLNYDE